1 LKNFI
6 KWTRRDYLKEMTFPD
21 IPAYNNRLRHFS
33 LDGPL
38 GISDIMELVVGVE
51 RRVQRLPAPNQG
63 LWNNAPVVPAVPP
76 PANAQPMLPTQPH
89 IMPGTQNDSA
99 SLLSQS
105 AQLTS
110 TPNGQQML
118 PPPCAQSGMA
128 QSPQRS
134 RITVHRDPQLPSVP
148 ALQAS
153 PRLGVLQDISNIPP
167 AVRLSVSDQQSSE
180 MNKSPPAT
188 PLQDHATPVDQYPT
202 DDRRK

>member
-1 LKNFI
+1 MI
-6 KWTRRDYLKEMTFPD
+6 
-21 IPAYNNRLRHFS
+21 
-33 LDGPL
+33 
-38 GISDIMELVVGVE
+38 
-51 RRVQRLPAPNQG
+51 
-63 LWNNAPVVPAVPP
+63 
-76 PANAQPMLPTQPH
+76 PTQPH
-89 IMPGTQNDSA
+89 IMPGTQNDRA
-99 SLLSQS
+99 SLLPQS

-153 PRLGVLQDISNIPP
+153 PRPGVLQDISNIPP

-180 MNKSPPAT
+180 MNKFPPAT
-188 PLQDHATPVDQYPT
+188 PLQDHATPVDQHPT
-202 DDRRK
+202 QGHVVDQAPIQNVIPRVAHPAIVFHGQRVDIDPALTQAAINPPPPQVPTATPGPPSLPTAIPIEQGIHHFEQLLA